1 MAAER
6 KERVYVFDNLK
17 GLLIAMVVMGHMVE
31 PLANASARSAMV
43 AFDFIYLFHM
53 PLFIFVTGLFS
64 KNAFRGGKYRAET
77 PIFYFVLCFLM
88 YTALY
93 LERVFMGVNP
103 SYNLLTAGGGSAPWY
118 LLASGLYVLAVPFFA
133 RLNPRWAILGAVV
146 LALYSGTVGAT
157 DYLAGTRLI
166 TFLPFFLLGFYL
178 DPGFA
183 AKRIGEL
190 KSRKGV
196 LLIGLAAAALVA
208 VAVFLAC
215 MNQDWLIFFRRLFTA
230 RNSFATVVDDSGL
243 GLSRWWAMLARLL
256 WYGVVPLIG
265 LALLVLLPQGYRPS
279 LSGLGARTLQVYF
292 LHPFVTFAC
301 SHFGLAAFLQQNVTA
316 VGATVLLLVGGFVL
330 AWALSLPGCF
340 QECFVLLRARIAALV
355 DKGSNERTTE

>member
-1 MAAER
+1 
-6 KERVYVFDNLK
+6 
-17 GLLIAMVVMGHMVE
+17 MGHMVE

-43 AFDFIYLFHM
+43 VFDFIYLFHM

-64 KNAFRGGKYRAET
+64 KNAFKGGKYRAET
-77 PIFYFVLCFLM
+77 PVFYFVLCFLM

-93 LERVFMGVNP
+93 LERNLMGVHP
-103 SYNLLTAGGGSAPWY
+103 SYNLLTSGGGSAPWY

-133 RLNPRWAILGAVV
+133 RLNPRWAIFGAVV

-157 DYLAGTRLI
+157 DYLSGTRLI

-178 DPGFA
+178 DPRFA
-183 AKRIGEL
+183 SRGIGTL
-190 KSRKGV
+190 RSHRRV
-196 LLIGLAAAALVA
+196 LVFGLAAAALVLF
-208 VAVFLAC
+208 VMLFAC

-230 RNSFATVVDDSGL
+230 RNSFATIVDDSGL

-265 LALLVLLPQGYRPS
+265 LALLVLLPQGPHS
-279 LSGLGARTLQVYF
+279 TLSRLGARSLQVYF
-292 LHPFVTFAC
+292 LHPFVTFIC
-301 SHFGLAAFLQQNVTA
+301 SHFGLAAFLQHNITA
-316 VGATVLLLVGGFVL
+316 VGATALLLAGGFVL

-340 QECFVLLRARIAALV
+340 QGWFVLLRVKIAELV
-355 DKGSNERTTE
+355 DKGSRERVVE

>member
-1 MAAER
+1 MAAEK

-17 GLLIAMVVMGHMVE
+17 GLLIALVVMGHMVE

-43 AFDFIYLFHM
+43 VFDFIYLFHM

-64 KNAFRGGKYRAET
+64 KNAFKGGKYRAET

-93 LERVFMGVNP
+93 LERVLLGAHP
-103 SYNLLTAGGGSAPWY
+103 SYNLLTSGGGTAPWY

-133 RLNPRWAILGAVV
+133 RLNPRWTICGAVL

-178 DPGFA
+178 DPVSA
-183 AKRIGEL
+183 SKRIEAL
-190 KSRKGV
+190 KSRKKILV
-196 LLIGLAAAALVA
+196 PGLAVALLLA
-208 VAVFLAC
+208 IAIFFAFLG
-215 MNQDWLIFFRRLFTA
+215 QDWLIFLRRLFTA
-230 RNSFATVVDDSGL
+230 RNSFATIVNDSGL

-256 WYGVVPLIG
+256 WYAVVPLIG
-265 LALLVLLPQGYRPS
+265 LALLVLLPRGFRSP
-279 LSGLGARTLQVYF
+279 LSRLGVRTLQVYF
-292 LHPFVTFAC
+292 LHPFVTFIC

-316 VGATVLLLVGGFVL
+316 IGATVLLLAGGFAL

-340 QECFVLLRARIAALV
+340 QEWFALLRAKIADIV
-355 DKGSNERTTE
+355 EKGSRERTVE